1 MKKLI
6 TSVLVIVLLLGCCVG
21 VLAACVDTTDYD
33 TTIIFY
39 SQQNDNLQKI
49 TASAIASFEAKYP
62 GWHVEHRV
70 QSGGYD
76 GIRDKIVSELGGKKQ
91 PDLAYCYPDHVALY
105 MQTRKVIDASIWVNS
120 EEKIDTV
127 INGQTEQLQIGYTA
141 DEKATFISTFWNEC
155 MATNFTDYDKYG
167 YAETSMLTLPFVKS
181 TELMF
186 YNKDALKLAGD
197 KFWDST
203 NNCPTAKTWDD
214 IWAQAPELAEL
225 YPLAT
230 IVGYDSEANWFITE
244 SERQGWG
251 YTSTNPEQHYLFDN
265 EDAAAWLDKLG
276 AMADPSKAYITTQQV
291 YGSYTSNLFKL
302 GVGTEK
308 DKNGN
313 LAMGEPAGGVIY
325 CIGSSGGATNQEAD
339 LFDWGVTY
347 VPASVKA
354 DGTTSDLAISQGP
367 SLVMLQCDRA
377 QDKDLK
383 AKMTF
388 LFAKELLSEKIQASV
403 SKEQGYM
410 PCRNNVAEK
419 ISTYADFLDDD
430 EDIKAIAVKLSQQLA
445 LDGKCFTSPAFVGSS
460 TARNQVGTA
469 LQLVIEGK
477 GSVLGADVLADA
489 YKYSGGK

>member
-6 TSVLVIVLLLGCCVG
+6 TSILVVVLVLGCSVG
-21 VLAACVDTTDYD
+21 LLAACDATDYD

-49 TASAIASFEAKYP
+49 TDSAIASFKAKYP
-62 GWHVEHRV
+62 GWNVEHRV

-91 PDLAYCYPDHVALY
+91 PDLAYCYADHVALY
-105 MQTRKVIDASIWVNS
+105 MQTRKVIDVTKYVNS
-120 EEKIDTV
+120 KETV
-127 INGQTEQLQIGYTA
+127 ATTIGGKTEQLQVGYTDA
-141 DEKATFISTFWNEC
+141 EKATFIPTFWNEC
-155 MATNFTDYDKYG
+155 YATNYTDYDKYG
-167 YAETSMLTLPFVKS
+167 YSDTAMLTLPFVKS

-186 YNKDALKLAGD
+186 YNKDALKFAGD
-197 KFWDST
+197 KFWDSE

-214 IWAQAPELAEL
+214 IWAQAPELSEL

-251 YTSTNPEQHYLFDN
+251 YTSTDADNHYLFNNDK
-265 EDAAAWLDKLG
+265 AAAWLDKLG
-276 AMADPSKAYITTQQV
+276 GYADPSKAYVTTQQV

-302 GVGTEK
+302 GVGTERDK
-308 DKNGN
+308 DNN
-313 LAMGEPAGGVIY
+313 LVMGEPAGGVIF

-354 DGTTSDLAISQGP
+354 DSTTSDIAISQGP

-388 LFAKELLSEKIQASV
+388 LFAKELLSEEIQASV
-403 SKEQGYM
+403 SMEQGYM

-419 ISTYADFLDDD
+419 VPKYAKFLESD
-430 EDIKAIAVKLSQQLA
+430 DIKSIAVKLSQELA
-445 LDGKCFTSPAFVGSS
+445 LANKCFTSPAFVGSS

>member
-6 TSVLVIVLLLGCCVG
+6 TSILVIVLLLGCSVA
-21 VLAACVDTTDYD
+21 VLAACNPTDYD
-33 TTIIFY
+33 KTIIFY

-49 TASAIASFEAKYP
+49 TADAIASFEAKYE
-62 GWHVEHRV
+62 GWHVEHQV

-91 PDLAYCYPDHVALY
+91 PDLAYCYADHVALY
-105 MQTRKVIDASIWVNS
+105 MQTQKVIDVTQFVNS
-120 EEKIDTV
+120 TETIETKIGDK
-127 INGQTEQLQIGYTA
+127 IEQQQIGYTA
-141 DEKATFISTFWNEC
+141 EEKATFIPTFWNEC
-155 MATNFTDYDKYG
+155 LATNFTDYDKYG
-167 YAETSMLTLPFVKS
+167 YKDTSMLTLPFVKS

-186 YNKDALKLAGD
+186 YNKTALKAAGD
-197 KFWDST
+197 KYWDSEHD
-203 NNCPTAKTWDD
+203 CPTAKTWDD
-214 IWAQAPELAEL
+214 IWAQAPGLSEL

-251 YTSTNPEQHYLFDN
+251 YTSTNPEQHYLFNN
-265 EDAAAWLDKLG
+265 EKAAAWLDKLG
-276 AMADPSKAYITTQQV
+276 AMADPDKAYVTTQQV

-302 GVGTEK
+302 GVGTKE
-308 DKNGN
+308 
-313 LAMGEPAGGVIY
+313 EPAGGVIF

-347 VPASVKA
+347 VPASVKE

-377 QDKDLK
+377 TDKELK
-383 AKMTF
+383 AKMTY
-388 LFAKELLSEKIQASV
+388 LFAKELLSEKIQAAV

-410 PCRNNVAEK
+410 SCRNNIAEK
-419 ISTYADFLDDD
+419 VPTYAEFLADS
-430 EDIKAIAVKLSQQLA
+430 EDIKAIAVKLSQELA
-445 LDGKCFTSPAFVGSS
+445 LANKCFTSPAFVGSS